1 MLYYRIIL
9 MLYNTSMTKSFLV
22 TVLMTVQLSP
32 SDQYTNAFICEI
44 SKVLTL
50 MHQAVA
56 GIAPQYKFLLHA
68 QYLIELSEI
77 FKTKR
82 FSGLLIEGRKSSH
95 LSFLNQT

>member
-1 MLYYRIIL
+1 

-22 TVLMTVQLSP
+22 TVLMTVQLP
-32 SDQYTNAFICEI
+32 ASDQYTNAFICEI

-50 MHQAVA
+50 MHPAVA
-56 GIAPQYKFLLHA
+56 GIAPQYKLLLHA

-82 FSGLLIEGRKSSH
+82 FSGLLTEGINSH